1 MKQLALVLA
10 ILGTAGAWVADL
22 LLLSVPAFRNGWWTL
37 SLFAFPAALLV
48 LSWGG
53 EENRKLRIA
62 AILIFVVG
70 LGGWIG
76 LRFTG
81 KIPTDPPPA
90 VAVGDRAPDFML
102 KNQHG
107 KDVRLNDLVEQGR
120 VVLIFFRGKYCLAC
134 RAALRGLLP
143 RYPDFKSS
151 NVSIVAVGPVTPEE
165 AKGFDLPFDVLSD
178 LEFEATKKYGLF
190 HEKGL
195 MGKDV
200 PRPTTML
207 IDKGT
212 RKIRWMRTETDVRT
226 RPDPEEVFNLLR
238 E

>member
-10 ILGTAGAWVADL
+10 ILGTVGTWVADI

-53 EENRKLRIA
+53 EENKKLRIA
-62 AILIFVVG
+62 AVLVLAVG
-70 LGGWIG
+70 LGGWIAIR
-76 LRFTG
+76 LTG
-81 KIPTDPPPA
+81 QIPAAPPA

-102 KNQHG
+102 KDQNG
-107 KDVRLNDLVEQGR
+107 KDVRLSDKTDEGR

-143 RYPDFKSS
+143 RYPDFRSS
-151 NVSIVAVGPVTPEE
+151 KVEIVAVGPVTPEE
-165 AKGFDLPFDVLSD
+165 AKSFDLPFPVLSD
-178 LEFEATKKYGLF
+178 LEFEATRKYGLF

-200 PRPTTML
+200 PRPTTL
-207 IDKGT
+207 FLDKGT
-212 RKIRWMRTETDVRT
+212 RTIRWMRAETDVRT
-226 RPDPEEVFNLLR
+226 RPDPEEIFNLLR

>member
-10 ILGTAGAWVADL
+10 ILGTAGAWVADI
-22 LLLSVPAFRNGWWTL
+22 LLLSIPAFRNGWWTL

-53 EENRKLRIA
+53 EENKKLRIA
-62 AILIFVVG
+62 AILVFVVG
-70 LGGWIG
+70 LGGWIA

-90 VAVGDRAPDFML
+90 VAVGDRAPNFML
-102 KNQHG
+102 KDQNG
-107 KDVRLNDLVEQGR
+107 KDVRLSDKTDEGR

-143 RYPDFKSS
+143 RYEDFRNS
-151 NVSIVAVGPVTPEE
+151 NVHIIAVGPVTPEE
-165 AKGFDLPFDVLSD
+165 AKAFDLPFPVLSD
-178 LEFEATKKYGLF
+178 LEFEATKKYGLL

-195 MGKDV
+195 LGKDV
-200 PRPTTML
+200 PRPTTL
-207 IDKGT
+207 FLDKE
-212 RKIRWMRTETDVRT
+212 RVIRWMRTENDVRT
-226 RPDPEEVFNLLR
+226 RPDPEEIFNLLR
-238 E
+238 Q